1 MVCMNAFYD
10 TDTSIRLKK
19 TTTEKLKAVG
29 KKGETYDDIINKNL
43 MGKDIETRLLKE
55 LERLE
60 SKTDDAKVLK
70 AINKIKELFK
80 G

>member
-1 MVCMNAFYD
+1 MNAFYD

-60 SKTDDAKVLK
+60 SKTDDSKVLK